1 MFPGLSGLSC
11 PLSQDKALRS
21 ESLLCVGLNRR
32 EEVMGCYRRGRA
44 ESGVSRA
51 QMGGVGAGHPWKPP
65 TGPIPQS
72 RGGGMPGSGWGAEAA
87 GRPAWV
93 MGSIFQWQRCVK

>member
-32 EEVMGCYRRGRA
+32 EEVMGCCRRGRA
-44 ESGVSRA
+44 EGGVSRA
-51 QMGGVGAGHPWKPP
+51 QMDGVGAGHPWKPP
-65 TGPIPQS
+65 LAQS
-72 RGGGMPGSGWGAEAA
+72 LSPEGVECQAVDGGQRQLGGLPG
-87 GRPAWV
+87 
-93 MGSIFQWQRCVK
+93 